1 MIVTNSGIIIRIS
14 VGDIGIYSR
23 NTQGVKLINVS
34 DEESVAKVAIVEH
47 SEENE
52 ESSVDNTTQEWYKLR
67 KRW

>member
-52 ESSVDNTTQEWYKLR
+52 ESSVDNTTQE
-67 KRW
+67 